1 MKSHVSKI
9 SRLLSKK
16 FDVDEHI
23 NNMSSYRLSFFE
35 KLVICRG
42 LKFSLPRKVAP
53 AEIKANFEKAFWKL
67 EPLLE
72 DPVDK
77 ELASS
82 TLRSIA
88 LNYIKS
94 TSPSPPKA
102 LVKALNRLKKRDDI
116 VVTKPDKG
124 SGIVVMDKS
133 EYLRLLSAASIDD
146 TTKFSRVD
154 DKRPNLRGRP
164 PKHYHP
170 LLQKEKDVHSIL
182 HRILPQE
189 IATSLSPKSSRLA
202 HLYGLPKTH
211 KAKLS
216 MRPILSATGTY
227 NFNLAKWLEEKL
239 KPLSVNEYTIT
250 DVFEFADEIRSS
262 PMNEDILVSYDVT
275 ALFTNVP
282 LSETIDIL
290 VDKAFT
296 NDWFNQTYDLNLEKE
311 ELTQLLEVAT
321 TNQLFQFDGQL
332 YEQTD
337 GVAMGSP
344 LGPLM
349 ANVFMCHLED
359 KLARDGMVPSLYKR
373 YVDDTLARMPN
384 TDAAADFLATLNG
397 LHPSLK
403 FTMELPSENM
413 IPFIGIQIIKNGTEL
428 ETRVYRKPTN
438 TGLLL
443 HFQSHVDKRYK
454 TGLLKTML
462 HRAHALSSTTEAFN
476 EECAKLR
483 SIFSRL
489 DYPIG
494 LVNSTINMFI
504 LSKPDKKIDDGNTIR
519 IVLPFKDQI
528 AANAV
533 RRQLRDLSRK
543 ICVTLQPIFVSKKL
557 EQDLKPKE
565 IKPSIVNRQCVVYKF
580 ACDLCDADYV
590 GYTARHLH
598 QRIAEHKYSSIGKHL
613 LEAHGDKNLLN
624 EGQFCVLK
632 KCHGKFDCL
641 VYEMLFIQELKPSL
655 NTQSDSISAKLF
667 V

>member
-1 MKSHVSKI
+1 
-9 SRLLSKK
+9 
-16 FDVDEHI
+16 
-23 NNMSSYRLSFFE
+23 
-35 KLVICRG
+35 
-42 LKFSLPRKVAP
+42 
-53 AEIKANFEKAFWKL
+53 
-67 EPLLE
+67 
-72 DPVDK
+72 
-77 ELASS
+77 
-82 TLRSIA
+82 
-88 LNYIKS
+88 
-94 TSPSPPKA
+94 
-102 LVKALNRLKKRDDI
+102 
-116 VVTKPDKG
+116 
-124 SGIVVMDKS
+124 MDKS
-133 EYLRLLSAASIDD
+133 EYLRLLSAASIDH
-146 TTKFSRVD
+146 TTKFSRVN

-189 IATSLSPKSSRLA
+189 IAISLSPKSSRLA

-211 KAKLS
+211 KANLS
-216 MRPILSATGTY
+216 MRLILSATGTY
-227 NFNLAKWLEEKL
+227 NFNLAKWLEEKV

-250 DVFEFADEIRSS
+250 DVFDFADEIRSS
-262 PMNEDILVSYDVT
+262 PMNEEDILVSYDVT

-349 ANVFMCHLED
+349 ANVFICHLED

-384 TDAAADFLATLNG
+384 TNAAADFLATLNG

-428 ETRVYRKPTN
+428 ETHVYRKPTN
-438 TGLLL
+438 TSLLL

-462 HRAHALSSTTEAFN
+462 HRAHALSSTTETFN
-476 EECAKLR
+476 EEC
-483 SIFSRL
+483 
-489 DYPIG
+489 
-494 LVNSTINMFI
+494 
-504 LSKPDKKIDDGNTIR
+504 
-519 IVLPFKDQI
+519 
-528 AANAV
+528 
-533 RRQLRDLSRK
+533 
-543 ICVTLQPIFVSKKL
+543 
-557 EQDLKPKE
+557 
-565 IKPSIVNRQCVVYKF
+565 
-580 ACDLCDADYV
+580 
-590 GYTARHLH
+590 
-598 QRIAEHKYSSIGKHL
+598 
-613 LEAHGDKNLLN
+613 KN
-624 EGQFCVLK
+624 
-632 KCHGKFDCL
+632 
-641 VYEMLFIQELKPSL
+641 
-655 NTQSDSISAKLF
+655 
-667 V
+667 

>member
-1 MKSHVSKI
+1 
-9 SRLLSKK
+9 
-16 FDVDEHI
+16 
-23 NNMSSYRLSFFE
+23 
-35 KLVICRG
+35 
-42 LKFSLPRKVAP
+42 
-53 AEIKANFEKAFWKL
+53 
-67 EPLLE
+67 
-72 DPVDK
+72 
-77 ELASS
+77 
-82 TLRSIA
+82 
-88 LNYIKS
+88 
-94 TSPSPPKA
+94 
-102 LVKALNRLKKRDDI
+102 
-116 VVTKPDKG
+116 
-124 SGIVVMDKS
+124 
-133 EYLRLLSAASIDD
+133 
-146 TTKFSRVD
+146 
-154 DKRPNLRGRP
+154 
-164 PKHYHP
+164 
-170 LLQKEKDVHSIL
+170 
-182 HRILPQE
+182 
-189 IATSLSPKSSRLA
+189 
-202 HLYGLPKTH
+202 
-211 KAKLS
+211 

-227 NFNLAKWLEEKL
+227 NFNLGKWLEEKL
-239 KPLSVNEYTIT
+239 KPLSVNKYIIT
-250 DVFEFADEIRSS
+250 DVFDFADEIRSS
-262 PMNEDILVSYDVT
+262 PMNEEDILVSYDVT

-311 ELTQLLEVAT
+311 ELTHLLEVAT

-337 GVAMGSP
+337 GVAMGLP

-349 ANVFMCHLED
+349 VNVFMCHLQD
-359 KLARDGMVPSLYKR
+359 KLACNGMVPSLYKR

-403 FTMELPSENM
+403 FTMELPSENT

-428 ETRVYRKPTN
+428 ETRVYRKPIN

-504 LSKPDKKIDDGNTIR
+504 LSKPEKKIDDVNTIR

-543 ICVTLQPIFVSKKL
+543 ICVTWQPIFVSKKL

-565 IKPSIVNRQCVVYKF
+565 IKPSIVNRQCFVYKF

-590 GYTARHLH
+590 GYTA
-598 QRIAEHKYSSIGKHL
+598 
-613 LEAHGDKNLLN
+613 
-624 EGQFCVLK
+624 
-632 KCHGKFDCL
+632 
-641 VYEMLFIQELKPSL
+641 
-655 NTQSDSISAKLF
+655 
-667 V
+667 

>member
-1 MKSHVSKI
+1 MALLENTELALI
-9 SRLLSKK
+9 S
-16 FDVDEHI
+16 
-23 NNMSSYRLSFFE
+23 
-35 KLVICRG
+35 
-42 LKFSLPRKVAP
+42 
-53 AEIKANFEKAFWKL
+53 FWKL

-170 LLQKEKDVHSIL
+170 LLQKEKDVRSIL

-262 PMNEDILVSYDVT
+262 PMNEEDILVSYDVT

-321 TNQLFQFDGQL
+321 TNQLFQFNGQL

-403 FTMELPSENM
+403 FTMELPSENT

-494 LVNSTINMFI
+494 LVNSTINSGAPAARRAAKRSPIIIEKGTTRMHRNRNPCNSFLMVKMASGMNHGRVRPTTTTTTTTNNDVAQHGGHPANTKSCSLGLQHISLI
-504 LSKPDKKIDDGNTIR
+504 LDIH
-519 IVLPFKDQI
+519 IV
-528 AANAV
+528 
-533 RRQLRDLSRK
+533 
-543 ICVTLQPIFVSKKL
+543 
-557 EQDLKPKE
+557 
-565 IKPSIVNRQCVVYKF
+565 
-580 ACDLCDADYV
+580 
-590 GYTARHLH
+590 
-598 QRIAEHKYSSIGKHL
+598 
-613 LEAHGDKNLLN
+613 
-624 EGQFCVLK
+624 
-632 KCHGKFDCL
+632 
-641 VYEMLFIQELKPSL
+641 
-655 NTQSDSISAKLF
+655 
-667 V
+667 

>member
-1 MKSHVSKI
+1 MFGNALMKVSGRI
-9 SRLLSKK
+9 THIICIAQITCK
-16 FDVDEHI
+16 FI
-23 NNMSSYRLSFFE
+23 KFM
-35 KLVICRG
+35 
-42 LKFSLPRKVAP
+42 KFSLPRKVAP

-67 EPLLE
+67 EPLIE

-82 TLRSIA
+82 TLRSLA

-146 TTKFSRVD
+146 TTKFSRVN

-211 KAKLS
+211 KANLS

-227 NFNLAKWLEEKL
+227 IFNLAKWLEEKL

-250 DVFEFADEIRSS
+250 DVFDFADEIRSS
-262 PMNEDILVSYDVT
+262 PMNEEDILVSYDVT

-296 NDWFNQTYDLNLEKE
+296 DDWFNQTYDLNLEKE

-321 TNQLFQFDGQL
+321 TNQLLQFDGQL

-403 FTMELPSENM
+403 FTMELPSENT

-462 HRAHALSSTTEAFN
+462 HRAHAQSSTTEAFN

-483 SIFSRL
+483 FIFSRL

-504 LSKPDKKIDDGNTIR
+504 LSKPEKKINDVNTIR

-598 QRIAEHKYSSIGKHL
+598 QRIAEHKYSRVSMGLTVRRKT
-613 LEAHGDKNLLN
+613 AKNLAVRRKN
-624 EGQFCVLK
+624 ERILAVSRK
-632 KCHGKFDCL
+632 K
-641 VYEMLFIQELKPSL
+641 
-655 NTQSDSISAKLF
+655 N
-667 V
+667 

>member
-1 MKSHVSKI
+1 
-9 SRLLSKK
+9 
-16 FDVDEHI
+16 
-23 NNMSSYRLSFFE
+23 
-35 KLVICRG
+35 
-42 LKFSLPRKVAP
+42 
-53 AEIKANFEKAFWKL
+53 
-67 EPLLE
+67 
-72 DPVDK
+72 
-77 ELASS
+77 
-82 TLRSIA
+82 
-88 LNYIKS
+88 
-94 TSPSPPKA
+94 
-102 LVKALNRLKKRDDI
+102 
-116 VVTKPDKG
+116 
-124 SGIVVMDKS
+124 
-133 EYLRLLSAASIDD
+133 
-146 TTKFSRVD
+146 
-154 DKRPNLRGRP
+154 
-164 PKHYHP
+164 
-170 LLQKEKDVHSIL
+170 
-182 HRILPQE
+182 
-189 IATSLSPKSSRLA
+189 
-202 HLYGLPKTH
+202 
-211 KAKLS
+211 

-227 NFNLAKWLEEKL
+227 YFNLAKWLEEKL

-250 DVFEFADEIRSS
+250 DVFDFADEIRSS
-262 PMNEDILVSYDVT
+262 PMNEEDILVSYDVT

-321 TNQLFQFDGQL
+321 TNLLFQFDGQL
-332 YEQTD
+332 YEQTG

-344 LGPLM
+344 LGPLTSRTNSQ
-349 ANVFMCHLED
+349 ATVWYPLFT
-359 KLARDGMVPSLYKR
+359 RGMSTTLLPECLY
-373 YVDDTLARMPN
+373 N

-403 FTMELPSENM
+403 FTMELPSENT

-504 LSKPDKKIDDGNTIR
+504 LSKPEKKIDDVNTIR

-543 ICVTLQPIFVSKKL
+543 IFVTL
-557 EQDLKPKE
+557 
-565 IKPSIVNRQCVVYKF
+565 
-580 ACDLCDADYV
+580 
-590 GYTARHLH
+590 
-598 QRIAEHKYSSIGKHL
+598 
-613 LEAHGDKNLLN
+613 
-624 EGQFCVLK
+624 
-632 KCHGKFDCL
+632 
-641 VYEMLFIQELKPSL
+641 
-655 NTQSDSISAKLF
+655 
-667 V
+667 